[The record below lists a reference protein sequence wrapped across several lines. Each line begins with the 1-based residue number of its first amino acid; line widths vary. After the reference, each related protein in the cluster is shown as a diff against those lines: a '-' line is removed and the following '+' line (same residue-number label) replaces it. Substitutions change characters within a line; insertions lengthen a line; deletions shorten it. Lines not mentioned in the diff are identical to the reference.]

1 MAVTIFWGKVSS
13 VIRIMIAAAQ
23 EWKETDTRNLSRSM
37 LHEQM
42 APFLK
47 ECQDFVH
54 LMCVE
59 LRLELA

>member
-1 MAVTIFWGKVSS
+1 MAVTFFWGKVSS

-23 EWKETDTRNLSRSM
+23 EWKKTDTRNLSRSM

-42 APFLK
+42 ALFLK